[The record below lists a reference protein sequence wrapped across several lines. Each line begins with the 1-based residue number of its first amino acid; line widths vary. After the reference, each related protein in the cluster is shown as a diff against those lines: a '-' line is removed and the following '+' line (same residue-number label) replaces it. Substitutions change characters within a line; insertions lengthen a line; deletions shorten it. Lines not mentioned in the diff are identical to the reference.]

1 MDKIIKLI
9 DGNFSEKK
17 GISLNLPTP
26 VEWLKNGSEYDIS
39 IYTDGM
45 AFNQEINPEKI
56 NCIWLLEPPI
66 INGEHQF
73 NAIKNYQNFR
83 YIFSPIKELSKS
95 IDNYVFVPAGGTWLR
110 EEDIKI
116 FDKTKIVSTIFSWKT
131 WNNGH
136 RLRHSIYNMFK
147 DSGKIDFYGSGCDKP
162 IDFKI
167 EGLKDYRF
175 SVVIENSIESDYF
188 TEKLLDC
195 FLTGTI
201 PIYWGT
207 KNIENY
213 FDTNGV
219 IFINDENELLS
230 IINILDVEL
239 YNSKINSIQSNFE
252 LSKKYIHPEK
262 IIDTFLKNNVK

>member
-1 MDKIIKLI
+1 MKKTIKLI
-9 DGNFSEKK
+9 DGNFDGVS
-17 GISLNLPTP
+17 GISLNLPSP
-26 VEWLKNGSEYDIS
+26 VEWSRTTTEYDIA
-39 IYTDGM
+39 IYTDSM
-45 AFNQEINPEKI
+45 AFSQEINPEKI
-56 NCIWLLEPPI
+56 NCVWLLEPPI
-66 INGEHQF
+66 INGDHQGK
-73 NAIKNYQNFR
+73 AVRDYKNFK
-83 YIFSPIKELSKS
+83 YIFSFIKDLNDR
-95 IDNYVFVPAGGTWLR
+95 IDNFVYIPAGGTWMR
-110 EEDIKI
+110 EEDMGIHEKLKSI
-116 FDKTKIVSTIFSWKT
+116 STIFSWKT
-131 WNNGH
+131 WNHGH

-162 IDFKI
+162 IDLKVD
-167 EGLKDYRF
+167 GLKDYRF

-219 IFINDENELLS
+219 IFINDENELS
-230 IINILDVEL
+230 TIIDTLDVEL

-252 LSKKYIHPEK
+252 SAKKYIYPEK
-262 IIDTFLKNNVK
+262 IIDDFLRNNIK